1 MTDSITSISGAT
13 LSQGLLRHIID
24 HSRDA
29 VLVLD
34 MQTMLVMEANQL
46 ACQLLGYD
54 HLELLGMP
62 LANIE
67 CSLQDVFFWEALR
80 SDNLADGKAVAE
92 SEWISRLGNSFPVE
106 KRVSSFAEDGNEF
119 FIIHAEDITSRRELV
134 EGQVHLVAQLQ
145 SSLDATA
152 EGILS
157 IDLNGRIVN
166 INQRFSAMWQL
177 ADELLAARDELQ
189 MFAHLKNS
197 LQDAESFFASLQ
209 RVRDDPNLETE
220 DLLTLKDGRYFV
232 CVSKPEFLRDRRVG
246 RVFSV
251 RDITQMKEAECSLVA
266 ARDAAEKA
274 SKEKSRMLEALLVS
288 ESRLRRLVN
297 SSLIGIMQGNL
308 VGKLTEANDVLL
320 QLTGVQ
326 RLEFGDV
333 GMNWLDLTSVESHAA
348 HKNAMEEL
356 RWHGQ
361 AKPYEGELIRKDG
374 LRIPIMVGLAQLEGS
389 LDEWVGFVL
398 DLTEQRKADRIKSEF
413 ISVVSHELR
422 TPLTSIRGALGLLE
436 SGVAGELAP
445 KVMQLIK
452 VAHKNCQRLG
462 VLVNDI
468 LDMEKLASGKMVIN
482 IERFDLVA
490 VTRQAIEANAGYAQA
505 LNVRY
510 RISCHPEQAWA
521 MGDSV
526 RVMQVFANLLSN
538 AAKFSPNGEEVQ
550 IRITEIP
557 GTYRIEVE
565 DKGPGIP
572 VAFREQI
579 FKKFAQADGT
589 NTRQQGGTGLGLNIT
604 KTFVEKMG
612 GEIGFQIAEGKGTT
626 FWFTLMAAVQRRHD
640 RAG

>member
-1 MTDSITSISGAT
+1 MSQSASALPAS
-13 LSQGLLRHIID
+13 LSQGLLRHIIE

-29 VLVLD
+29 ILVVD
-34 MQTMLVMEANQL
+34 IQHMLVVDANLL
-46 ACQLLGYD
+46 ACQMLFYGKE
-54 HLELLGMP
+54 ELLGLP

-80 SDNLADGKAVAE
+80 ADAQAEGKAIAE
-92 SEWISRLGNSFPVE
+92 SEWISRHGLSFPVE
-106 KRVSSFAEDGNEF
+106 KRVSTFIENGSEF
-119 FIIHAEDITSRRELV
+119 FIIHAEDITHRRELV

-157 IDLNGRIVN
+157 IDLSGNVIN
-166 INQRFSAMWQL
+166 INQRFSSMWHL
-177 ADELLAARDELQ
+177 TDELLASRSETKMFSHLRD
-189 MFAHLKNS
+189 A
-197 LQDAESFFASLQ
+197 LQDAEDFFASLEKI
-209 RVRDDPNLETE
+209 RDDPNRETE
-220 DLLTLKDGRYFV
+220 DLMTLKDGRYFV

-266 ARDAAEKA
+266 AKDAAEQA
-274 SKEKSRMLEALLVS
+274 SKEKSRMVEALMVS

-308 VGKLTEANDVLL
+308 SGKLTEANDVLL
-320 QLTGVQ
+320 QLAGVQ
-326 RLEFGDV
+326 RLEFAEF
-333 GMNWLDLTSVESHAA
+333 GMSWLERTSAESHAA
-348 HKNAMEEL
+348 HQNAMEEL

-374 LRIPIMVGLAQLEGS
+374 AHIPVMVGLAQLEGS
-389 LDEWVGFVL
+389 FDEWVGFVL

-436 SGVAGELAP
+436 SGVVGELAP

-538 AAKFSPNGEEVQ
+538 AAKFSPNGAEVQ
-550 IRITEIP
+550 IRITEIS
-557 GTYRIEVE
+557 GIYKIEVE
-565 DKGPGIP
+565 DKGQGIP
-572 VAFREQI
+572 LAFREQI

-612 GEIGFQIAEGKGTT
+612 GEIGFETEEGKGST
-626 FWFTLMAAVQRRHD
+626 FWFTLMAAVHRRND
-640 RAG
+640 RVT

>member
-1 MTDSITSISGAT
+1 MTDTGMSQSISM
-13 LSQGLLRHIID
+13 LNNGLLRHIMD
-24 HSRDA
+24 HSREAILVVDMQQM
-29 VLVLD
+29 VLVD
-34 MQTMLVMEANQL
+34 ANQL
-46 ACQLLGYD
+46 ACLMLAYTRSDLIG
-54 HLELLGMP
+54 LP

-80 SDNLADGKAVAE
+80 ADSQADGRAIAE
-92 SEWISRLGNSFPVE
+92 SEWISSHGVSFPVE
-106 KRVSSFAEDGNEF
+106 KRVSTFADQGSEF
-119 FIIHAEDITSRRELV
+119 FVIHAEDITHRRELV

-157 IDLNGRIVN
+157 IDLNGNVVN
-166 INQRFSAMWQL
+166 INQRFTRMWQL
-177 ADELLAARDELQ
+177 NDELLAARDEAL
-189 MFAHLKNS
+189 MFAHLKNAS
-197 LQDAESFFASLQ
+197 QDADSFFASLEKIQ
-209 RVRDDPNLETE
+209 HDPNLETE
-220 DLLTLKDGRYFV
+220 DLIALKDGRYFI
-232 CVSKPEFLRDRRVG
+232 CVSKPEFMRDRRVG

-308 VGKLTEANDVLL
+308 NGRLTEANDVLL
-320 QLTGVQ
+320 QLAGVQ
-326 RLEFGDV
+326 RLEFEQS
-333 GMNWLDLTSVESHAA
+333 GMSWLDRTSEESHAA
-348 HKNAMEEL
+348 HHNAMTEIRL
-356 RWHGQ
+356 YGQ
-361 AKPYEGELIRKDG
+361 AKPFEGELIREDG
-374 LRIPIMVGLAQLEGS
+374 VSIPVMIGLAQLEGS
-389 LDEWVGFVL
+389 LEEWVGFVL

-436 SGVAGELAP
+436 SGVAGELTA
-445 KVMQLIK
+445 KTMQLIK
-452 VAHKNCQRLG
+452 VAHRNCQRLG
-462 VLVNDI
+462 ILVNDI

-490 VTRQAIEANAGYAQA
+490 VTRQAMEANASYAQA

-510 RISCHPEQAWA
+510 RITDHPENAWA
-521 MGDSV
+521 MGDNV

-538 AAKFSPNGEEVQ
+538 AAKFSPTGAEVQ
-550 IRITEIP
+550 IRISDIS
-557 GTYRIEVE
+557 GIYKIEVE
-565 DKGPGIP
+565 DHGQGIP
-572 VAFREQI
+572 IAFRDQV

-612 GEIGFQIAEGKGTT
+612 GEIGFETEEGKGSI
-626 FWFTLMAAVQRRHD
+626 FWFTLLACAHRRHD
-640 RAG
+640 R

>member
-1 MTDSITSISGAT
+1 MTDAGMPQSTSV
-13 LSQGLLRHIID
+13 LCNGLLRHIID
-24 HSRDA
+24 HSREA
-29 VLVLD
+29 ILVVD
-34 MQTMLVMEANQL
+34 MQRMELVDANQL
-46 ACQLLGYD
+46 ACMMLAYPRS
-54 HLELLGMP
+54 ELLGLP

-80 SDNLADGKAVAE
+80 ADAQAEGHAIAE
-92 SEWISRLGNSFPVE
+92 SEWISRHGVSFPVE
-106 KRVSSFAEDGNEF
+106 KRVTAFIGNGIDF
-119 FIIHAEDITSRRELV
+119 FIIHAEDITHRRELV

-157 IDLNGRIVN
+157 IDLNGNVVN
-166 INQRFSAMWQL
+166 INQRFSSMWQL
-177 ADELLAARDELQ
+177 SDELLAARDEAQ
-189 MFAHLKNS
+189 MFAHIKDA
-197 LQDAESFFASLQ
+197 LQEADSFFASLEKIH
-209 RVRDDPNLETE
+209 DDPNLETE
-220 DLLTLKDGRYFV
+220 DLMTLKDGRYFI
-232 CVSKPEFLRDRRVG
+232 CVSKPEFMRDRRVG

-251 RDITQMKEAECSLVA
+251 RDITQMKEAEVSLVA
-266 ARDAAEKA
+266 ARDAAEQA
-274 SKEKSRMLEALLVS
+274 SKEKSRMVEALMVS

-297 SSLIGIMQGNL
+297 SSLIGIMQGNMSG
-308 VGKLTEANDVLL
+308 VLTEANDVLL
-320 QLTGVQ
+320 QLAGVQ
-326 RLEFGDV
+326 RLEFAEF
-333 GMNWLDLTSVESHAA
+333 GMSWLDRTTEESHAA
-348 HKNAMEEL
+348 HQNAMEEL
-356 RWHGQ
+356 RSHGQ
-361 AKPYEGELIRKDG
+361 ARPYEGELIRKDG
-374 LRIPIMVGLAQLEGS
+374 VRIPVMVGLAQLEGS
-389 LDEWVGFVL
+389 FYEWVGFVL

-436 SGVAGELAP
+436 SGVAGELTA
-445 KVMQLIK
+445 KTMQLIK

-510 RISCHPEQAWA
+510 RIVDHPENAWA
-521 MGDSV
+521 MGDNV

-538 AAKFSPNGEEVQ
+538 AAKFSPSGAEVQ
-550 IRITEIP
+550 VRITDIS
-557 GTYRIEVE
+557 GSYKIEVE
-565 DKGPGIP
+565 DHGQGIP
-572 VAFREQI
+572 EAFREQI

-612 GEIGFQIAEGKGTT
+612 GEIGFETEEGKGCT
-626 FWFTLMAAVQRRHD
+626 FWFTLLACAHRRHD
-640 RAG
+640 R

>member
-1 MTDSITSISGAT
+1 MTDAGISQSVSV
-13 LSQGLLRHIID
+13 LSHGLLRHIIN
-24 HSRDA
+24 HSREAILVVDMQRM
-29 VLVLD
+29 VLVD
-34 MQTMLVMEANQL
+34 ANQL
-46 ACQLLGYD
+46 ACMMLAYTRD
-54 HLELLGMP
+54 ELLGLP

-80 SDNLADGKAVAE
+80 ADAQAEGRAVAE
-92 SEWISRLGNSFPVE
+92 SEWINHHGISFPVE
-106 KRVSSFAEDGNEF
+106 KRVSTFIDGGNEF
-119 FIIHAEDITSRRELV
+119 FIIHAEDITHRRELV
-134 EGQVHLVAQLQ
+134 DGHVHLVAQLQ

-157 IDLNGRIVN
+157 IDLNGNVVN
-166 INQRFSAMWQL
+166 INQRFSSMWQL
-177 ADELLAARDELQ
+177 KDELLASRDEAQ
-189 MFAHLKNS
+189 MFAHLKNA
-197 LQDAESFFASLQ
+197 LQDADDFFASLEKI
-209 RVRDDPNLETE
+209 REDPNLETE
-220 DLLTLKDGRYFV
+220 DLMTLKDGRYFI
-232 CVSKPEFLRDRRVG
+232 CVSKPEFMRDRRVG

-266 ARDAAEKA
+266 ARDAAERA
-274 SKEKSRMLEALLVS
+274 SKEKSRMLEALLIS

-308 VGKLTEANDVLL
+308 SGRLTEANDVLL
-320 QLTGVQ
+320 QLVGVQ
-326 RLEFGDV
+326 RREFV
-333 GMNWLDLTSVESHAA
+333 ESGMSWLDTTTEESHTL
-348 HKNAMEEL
+348 HKNAMAEIRL
-356 RWHGQ
+356 HGQ
-361 AKPYEGELIRKDG
+361 ARPYEGELIRKDG
-374 LRIPIMVGLAQLEGS
+374 ERIPVMVGLAQLEGS
-389 LDEWVGFVL
+389 LEEWVGFVL

-436 SGVAGELAP
+436 SGIAGELTA
-445 KVMQLIK
+445 KTMQLIK
-452 VAHKNCQRLG
+452 VAHRNCQRLG

-510 RISCHPEQAWA
+510 SFTGHPENAWA
-521 MGDSV
+521 MGDNV

-538 AAKFSPNGEEVQ
+538 AAKFSPNGAEVQ
-550 IRITEIP
+550 IRITDNSGI
-557 GTYRIEVE
+557 YKVEVE
-565 DKGPGIP
+565 DHGQGIP
-572 VAFREQI
+572 EAFREQI

-612 GEIGFQIAEGKGTT
+612 GEIGFETEEGKGSI
-626 FWFTLMAAVQRRHD
+626 FWFTLLASAHRRHD
-640 RAG
+640 R